1 MPAPDPH
8 GISIEKHPHGW
19 RVLAGTFV
27 LSGRTQ
33 RMARAKRILRNL
45 AVNGWVCPWCG
56 GPVPEFRRADAC
68 YCCEGCRK
76 RAARSRRK
84 AMERAACRDADA
96 REMG

>member
-8 GISIEKHPHGW
+8 GITIEERPHGW
-19 RVLAGTFV
+19 GVLVDTFL

-45 AVNGWVCPWCG
+45 VANGWACRWCN
-56 GPVPEFRRADAC
+56 GPVPEFRRADAA
-68 YCCEGCRK
+68 YCGEGCRK

-84 AMERAACRDADA
+84 VKKRATFLGANAGG
-96 REMG
+96 MG